1 MKTKLFLATLALP
14 LAFGACTNDDFET
27 ASQQQGVNGE
37 LVEVGPGF
45 VITANKGGDEAA
57 TKGQWIEALNETKTF
72 LNYAWWPNDK
82 VDDATHT
89 PVRDQIG
96 LCWIGQTPGTN
107 VYTNYKF
114 QHAGWLNEDEIGAEI
129 EPCEPYKI
137 KNGYELVNDLSW
149 DNNDPYKLK
158 DGAGGE
164 FNKTALNVA
173 EGEYKKEN
181 DQFLTKNELSTGNKL
196 NLNSAFFRTETETL
210 FGGDYIAYLP
220 FTSDMKDEGP
230 IMAHSP
236 EEVTV
241 TLGENNE
248 EDKKYAHLGSAMF
261 MYANAPGLVGGT
273 QASNF
278 SFKHLSGLIRVN
290 ISVDG
295 TWSDLANLAYITL
308 VDANSKFVTKVGLDA
323 AKIVAEGKAASTGS
337 ALYVANTA
345 EYTNMLTANIE
356 ENSMSNANYNVNK
369 QGQLSIYIPALPTQT
384 GALKVVLYD
393 KDKKKSAV
401 YSAPAITVTP
411 RGVADVNVSNVAAKD
426 FTSTVVTT
434 EQALFDLVATA
445 GQASAG
451 DVVELLGDIELGTL
465 ASPDDAGWSVDKAV
479 TIKGGKII
487 VPAKKEG
494 TGFTWTVK
502 ANATIDSDIEI
513 ENKGCCDVNNGKM
526 VVGEST
532 NGNLKVK
539 LSGTIDNYGDIEF
552 VSGAAVTT
560 KNVTTITGKLN
571 NHETLVKETGET
583 NYATMT
589 IENLAQVDLEGATV
603 VNDAEITIE
612 AKGNNASTEDGY
624 LTLDKDASITNN
636 YYLTNAGNID
646 NKGGKLVN
654 EAEGWIIDRVSAQ
667 FGATQPV
674 NNGGEYV
681 CEVNGQTRLN
691 YALGRY
697 LTTRVRFIN
706 NDAQANAVFGDMAEE
721 LYGTTSRGVTCGGY
735 GAERGYNKAA
745 YDISGINVPNID
757 FEIAATTNA
766 GEQIRFYSKD
776 GSASEGAGSDV
787 TIGKLIIT
795 SGALDVPNF
804 VKYNAGKYVDA
815 AFNVESIE
823 INGEE
828 ALSSKLQVK
837 NINVTNNVEVL
848 QMKDNT
854 QLLTIG
860 GIAGT
865 NGSYELTN
873 VKVGGKFIV
882 GSTEKKEVAAVEF
895 NNNNTTDIK
904 GNFSLYENGTCNIKV
919 ATSTTIDNY
928 AAEVWA
934 NGFDVD
940 EGTWTETMVKVGDHP
955 LWDAE

>member
-57 TKGQWIEALNETKTF
+57 TKGQWIEALNGTSKF
-72 LNYAWWPNDK
+72 LNYAWWPNDEF
-82 VDDATHT
+82 DGTDHT

-114 QHAGWLNEDEIGAEI
+114 QHAGWLNEDEISAEI
-129 EPCEPYKI
+129 EPCEPYAI
-137 KNGYELVNDLSW
+137 ENGYELVNDLTW
-149 DNNDPYKLK
+149 DSDDPYKLK
-158 DGAGGE
+158 DGTSGE
-164 FNKTALNVA
+164 FNTTALNVT
-173 EGEYKKEN
+173 EGEYKEEN
-181 DQFLTKNELSTGNKL
+181 NQFLTKDALSTGNKL

-241 TLGENNE
+241 TLDANNAN
-248 EDKKYAHLGSAMF
+248 KKYAHLGSAMF

-290 ISVDG
+290 ITVDND
-295 TWSDLANLAYITL
+295 WADLEELSYITL

-345 EYTNMLTANIE
+345 EYTNMLTARFTGS
-356 ENSMSNANYNVNK
+356 SMGNAKDNVNAK
-369 QGQLSIYIPALPTQT
+369 GQLSIYIPALPTQT

-393 KDKKKSAV
+393 GTKKKSAV

-411 RGVADVNVSNVAAKD
+411 GGVADINVSNVAAKD

-434 EQALFDLVATA
+434 EQALFDLVASG

-465 ASPDDAGWSVDKAV
+465 SDANADGWAVEEAV

-487 VPAKKEG
+487 VPAKKG
-494 TGFTWTVK
+494 NAGFTWTVK

-513 ENKGCCDVNNGKM
+513 ENKGCCDVHNGKM
-526 VVGEST
+526 VVGESE

-539 LSGTIDNYGDIEF
+539 LNGTIDNYGDIEF
-552 VSGAAVTT
+552 VSGSSVTE

-589 IENLAQVDLEGATV
+589 VNTLTEVNLEGAAV
-603 VNDAEITIE
+603 VNDGEVTIK
-612 AKGNNASTEDGY
+612 AVGNNSSAEDG
-624 LTLDKDASITNN
+624 LVNLDAKASITNN
-636 YYLTNAGNID
+636 YYLTNAGNI
-646 NKGGKLVN
+646 NNNGGKLVN
-654 EAEGWIIDRVSAQ
+654 EKDGWIIDRVSAT
-667 FGATQPV
+667 FGVTQPV

-681 CEVNGQTRLN
+681 CEVNGQVRLN
-691 YALGRY
+691 EALNKSV
-697 LTTRVRFIN
+697 TTRVRFIN
-706 NDAQANAVFGDMAEE
+706 NGSQPTTDNDVKKDGTIYDET
-721 LYGTTSRGVTCGGY
+721 YGTTTNYSR
-735 GAERGYNKAA
+735 AA
-745 YDISGINVPNID
+745 FDLTDINRPDVD
-757 FEIAATTNA
+757 FEIAKDQNFDSEA
-766 GEQIRFYSKD
+766 GAIRFYSRSVN
-776 GSASEGAGSDV
+776 GLDV
-787 TIGKLIIT
+787 TIGNLIIT
-795 SGALDVPNF
+795 AGRLDVQNF
-804 VKYNAGKYVDA
+804 QKYDAAAKGYVDA
-815 AFNVESIE
+815 ALN
-823 INGEE
+823 INGNIVVDGEN
-828 ALSSKLQVK
+828 AYGSKLMCNIINVTG
-837 NINVTNNVEVL
+837 NINVE
-848 QMKDNT
+848 
-854 QLLTIG
+854 QLADKNQKVAIG
-860 GIAGT
+860 GIQDADA
-865 NGSYELTN
+865 NNSYELSY
-873 VKVGGKFIV
+873 VKVGGTFTV
-882 GSTEKKEVAAVEF
+882 GNNEKNEVAAVAFE
-895 NNNNTTDIK
+895 NNNTTDVL
-904 GNFSLYENGTCNIKV
+904 GSFNLYKNGTCDIKV
-919 ATSTTIDNY
+919 ATSTSKDNW
-928 AAEVWA
+928 AAAVWA
-934 NGFDVD
+934 GSLALD
-940 EGTWTETMVKVGDHP
+940 EGTWANNSKVKVGEHP
-955 LWDAE
+955 LHSAE

>member
-57 TKGQWIEALNETKTF
+57 TKGQWIEALNGTSKF
-72 LNYAWWPNDK
+72 LNYAWWPNDEF
-82 VDDATHT
+82 DGTNHT

-107 VYTNYKF
+107 VYTNYRF
-114 QHAGWLNEDEIGAEI
+114 QHAGWLNEDEISAEI
-129 EPCEPYKI
+129 EPCEPYGI
-137 KNGYELVNDLSW
+137 ENGYELKDALSW
-149 DNNDPYKLK
+149 ETGGEPYQLK
-158 DGAGGE
+158 DGG
-164 FNKTALNVA
+164 KLSTALKVTD
-173 EGEYKKEN
+173 GTYKEEN
-181 DQFLTKNELSTGNKL
+181 GQYLATIDGVNR

-220 FTSDMKDEGP
+220 FTSEMKDEGP

-236 EEVTV
+236 KEVTV
-241 TLGENNE
+241 KFDNTE
-248 EDKKYAHLGSAMF
+248 EDMKYAHLGSTIF

-290 ISVDG
+290 ITVDNN
-295 TWSDLANLAYITL
+295 WSTDLGDLSYITL
-308 VDANSKFVTKVGLDA
+308 VDANNKFVTEVGLDA

-345 EYTNMLTANIE
+345 KYTNMLTADIA
-356 ENSMSNANYNVNK
+356 SGSDLSANANE
-369 QGQLSIYIPALPTQT
+369 QGVLSVYIPALPTQT
-384 GALKVVLYD
+384 GALKVVLY
-393 KDKKKSAV
+393 KGGTVKKSAV
-401 YSAPAITVTP
+401 YNAPAITVTP
-411 RGVADVNVSNVAAKD
+411 GKVADVNVNNVAAKD

-434 EQALFDLVATA
+434 EQALYNLVNETN
-445 GQASAG
+445 GTASAG
-451 DVVELLGDIELGTL
+451 NVIELLGDIELGTL
-465 ASPDDAGWSVDKAV
+465 ASPNNTGWSVGKAV

-487 VPAKKEG
+487 VPAKKDG

-526 VVGEST
+526 VIGEST
-532 NGNLKVK
+532 TGNLKVK
-539 LSGTIDNYGDIEF
+539 LNGTIDNYGDIEF
-552 VSGAAVTT
+552 VSGSSVTE

-589 IENLAQVDLEGATV
+589 IKNLAQVDLEGATV

-612 AKGNNASTEDGY
+612 AKGDNASTEDGY
-624 LTLDKDASITNN
+624 LTLDKNASITNN

-654 EAEGWIIDRVSAQ
+654 EAKGWIIDRVSAQ

-691 YALGRY
+691 YALKRS

-706 NDAQANAVFGDMAEE
+706 NEAQAYAVFGDMAEE
-721 LYGTTSRGVTCGGY
+721 LYKTTGNGVTCGGY
-735 GAERGYNKAA
+735 GAQDGYNKAA

-757 FEIAATTNA
+757 FEIAATTDA

-776 GSASEGAGSDV
+776 GSASEGAGNDV

-804 VKYNAGKYVDA
+804 VKWNGKQYVDA

-823 INGEE
+823 INGEK

-837 NINVTNNVEVL
+837 NINVTNDVEVL
-848 QMKDNT
+848 QMEDNA
-854 QLLTIG
+854 QVLTIG

-865 NGSYELTN
+865 NGSYELTS

-882 GSTEKKEVAAVEF
+882 GSTEKKEIAAVEF

>member
-57 TKGQWIEALNETKTF
+57 TKGQWIEALNGTSKF
-72 LNYAWWPNDK
+72 LNYAWWPNDE
-82 VDDATHT
+82 VDGSTHT

-114 QHAGWLNEDEIGAEI
+114 QHAGWLNEDEISAEI
-129 EPCEPYKI
+129 EPCEPYAI
-137 KNGYELVNDLSW
+137 ENGYELVNDLTW
-149 DNNDPYKLK
+149 DSDDPYKLK
-158 DGAGGE
+158 DGTSGE
-164 FNKTALNVA
+164 FNTTALNVT
-173 EGEYKKEN
+173 EGEYKEEN
-181 DQFLTKNELSTGNKL
+181 NQFLTKNALSTGNKL

-241 TLGENNE
+241 TLDANNAN
-248 EDKKYAHLGSAMF
+248 KKYAHLGSAMF

-290 ISVDG
+290 ISVDND
-295 TWSDLANLAYITL
+295 WADLEELSYITL
-308 VDANSKFVTKVGLDA
+308 VDANSKFVTEVGLDA

-345 EYTNMLTANIE
+345 EYTNMLTANIKE
-356 ENSMSNANYNVNK
+356 ITNASSNVNEK
-369 QGQLSIYIPALPTQT
+369 GQLSIYIPALPTQT

-411 RGVADVNVSNVAAKD
+411 RGVADVDVSNVAAKD

-434 EQALFDLVATA
+434 EQALFDLVATG

-465 ASPDDAGWSVDKAV
+465 SGANANGWAVEKAV

-487 VPAKKEG
+487 VPAKKKSG
-494 TGFTWTVK
+494 GFTWTVK

-539 LSGTIDNYGDIEF
+539 LNGTIDNYGDIEF

-583 NYATMT
+583 NYATVT
-589 IENLAQVDLEGATV
+589 VKTLTEVNLEGATV
-603 VNDAEITIE
+603 VNDGEITIE
-612 AKGNNASTEDGY
+612 AVGDNSSAADG
-624 LTLDKDASITNN
+624 LVNLDAKASITNN
-636 YYLTNAGNID
+636 YYLTNAGNI
-646 NKGGKLVN
+646 NNNGGKLVN
-654 EAEGWIIDRVSAQ
+654 EKDGWIIDRVSAQ
-667 FGATQPV
+667 FGVTQPV

-681 CEVNGQTRLN
+681 CEVNGQERLTE
-691 YALGRY
+691 ALRKSV
-697 LTTRVRFIN
+697 TTRVRFISN
-706 NDAQANAVFGDMAEE
+706 EAQPKTDSNSSKNGTVYDET
-721 LYGTTSRGVTCGGY
+721 YGTTTNYTR
-735 GAERGYNKAA
+735 AA
-745 YDISGINVPNID
+745 FDLTDINRPDVD
-757 FEIAATTNA
+757 FEIAKNQNYNSEA
-766 GEQIRFYSKD
+766 GAIRFYSRSD
-776 GSASEGAGSDV
+776 NGLDV
-787 TIGKLIIT
+787 TIGNLIIT
-795 SGALDVPNF
+795 AGRLDVQNF
-804 VKYNAGKYVDA
+804 QKYDAATKKYVDA
-815 AFNVESIE
+815 ALN
-823 INGEE
+823 INGNIVVDGEK
-828 ALSSKLQVK
+828 AYGSKLMC
-837 NINVTNNVEVL
+837 NIINVTGNISVGQL
-848 QMKDNT
+848 ADKD
-854 QLLTIG
+854 QKVAIG
-860 GIAGT
+860 GIQDA
-865 NGSYELTN
+865 NANNSYELSY
-873 VKVGGKFIV
+873 VKVGGTFTV
-882 GSTEKKEVAAVEF
+882 GNNEKNEVAAVAFE
-895 NNNNTTDIK
+895 NNNTTDIL
-904 GNFSLYENGTCNIKV
+904 GSFNLYKNGTCDIKV
-919 ATSTTIDNY
+919 ATSTGLDNW
-928 AAEVWA
+928 AAAVWA
-934 NGFDVD
+934 GSLALD
-940 EGTWTETMVKVGDHP
+940 EGTWANSSKVKVGEHP
-955 LWDAE
+955 LHSAK

>member
-57 TKGQWIEALNETKTF
+57 TKGQWIEALNGTEKF

-82 VDDATHT
+82 VDGATQT

-137 KNGYELVNDLSW
+137 KNGYELVNDLKW

-158 DGAGGE
+158 DGIGGE
-164 FNKTALNVA
+164 FNTTALNVT
-173 EGEYKKEN
+173 EGEYKEEN
-181 DQFLTKNELSTGNKL
+181 NQFLTKNALSTGDKL

-241 TLGENNE
+241 TLGANDKEKN
-248 EDKKYAHLGSAMF
+248 KKYAHLGSAMF

-290 ISVDG
+290 ISVDNNW
-295 TWSDLANLAYITL
+295 TDLENLAYITL
-308 VDANSKFVTKVGLDA
+308 VDANSKFVTEVGLDA

-345 EYTNMLTANIE
+345 EYTNMLTARIA
-356 ENSMSNANYNVNK
+356 ENCMTNAGNNVNK
-369 QGQLSIYIPALPTQT
+369 EGQLSIYIPALPTQT

-393 KDKKKSAV
+393 KTKKKSAV
-401 YSAPAITVTP
+401 YNAPAITVTP
-411 RGVADVNVSNVAAKD
+411 GGVADVNVNNVAAKD

-434 EQALFDLVATA
+434 EQALVDLVATG

-465 ASPDDAGWSVDKAV
+465 ASPNDAGWSVDKAV

-487 VPAKKEG
+487 VPAKKDG

-532 NGNLKVK
+532 NGNLKVR
-539 LSGTIDNYGDIEF
+539 LNGTIDNYGDIEF
-552 VSGAAVTT
+552 VSGKSVTE

-589 IENLAQVDLEGATV
+589 VNTLTEVNLEGAAV
-603 VNDAEITIE
+603 VNDGEITIK
-612 AKGNNASTEDGY
+612 AVGDNSSAEDG
-624 LTLDKDASITNN
+624 LVNLDAKASITNN
-636 YYLTNAGNID
+636 YYLTNAGNI
-646 NKGGKLVN
+646 NNNGGKLVN
-654 EAEGWIIDRVSAQ
+654 EKDGWIIDRVSAT
-667 FGATQPV
+667 FGVTQPV

-681 CEVNGQTRLN
+681 CEVNGQVRLN
-691 YALGRY
+691 EALNKSV
-697 LTTRVRFIN
+697 TTRVRFIN
-706 NDAQANAVFGDMAEE
+706 NGSQPKTDKDVNKNGTIYDET
-721 LYGTTSRGVTCGGY
+721 YGTTTNYSR
-735 GAERGYNKAA
+735 AA
-745 YDISGINVPNID
+745 FDLTDINRPDVD
-757 FEIAATTNA
+757 FEIAKDQNYDSETGA
-766 GEQIRFYSKD
+766 IRFYSRSVN
-776 GSASEGAGSDV
+776 GLDV
-787 TIGKLIIT
+787 TIGNLIIT
-795 SGALDVPNF
+795 AGRLDVQNF
-804 VKYNAGKYVDA
+804 QKYDAAAKGYVDA
-815 AFNVESIE
+815 ALN
-823 INGEE
+823 INGDIVVDGEN
-828 ALSSKLQVK
+828 AYGSKLMCNIINVTG
-837 NINVTNNVEVL
+837 NINVEQLAN
-848 QMKDNT
+848 KD
-854 QLLTIG
+854 QKVAIG
-860 GIAGT
+860 GIQDADA
-865 NGSYELTN
+865 NNSYELSY
-873 VKVGGKFIV
+873 VKVGGTFTV
-882 GSTEKKEVAAVEF
+882 GNNEKNEVAAVAFE
-895 NNNNTTDIK
+895 NNNTTDIL
-904 GNFSLYENGTCNIKV
+904 GSFNLYKNGTCDIKV
-919 ATSTTIDNY
+919 ATSTSQDNW
-928 AAEVWA
+928 AAAVWA
-934 NGFDVD
+934 GSLALD
-940 EGTWTETMVKVGDHP
+940 EGTWANNSKVKVGEHP
-955 LWDAE
+955 LHSAE

>member
-57 TKGQWIEALNETKTF
+57 TKGQWIEALNGTNKF
-72 LNYAWWPNDK
+72 LNYAWWPNDE
-82 VDDATHT
+82 VDGSTHT

-114 QHAGWLNEDEIGAEI
+114 QHAGWLNEDEISAEI
-129 EPCEPYKI
+129 EPCEPYAI
-137 KNGYELVNDLSW
+137 ENGYELVNDLTW
-149 DNNDPYKLK
+149 DSDDPYKLK
-158 DGAGGE
+158 DGTSGE
-164 FNKTALNVA
+164 FNTTALNVT
-173 EGEYKKEN
+173 EGEYKEEN
-181 DQFLTKNELSTGNKL
+181 NQFLTKNALSTGNKL

-241 TLGENNE
+241 TLDANNAN
-248 EDKKYAHLGSAMF
+248 KKYAHLGSAMF

-290 ISVDG
+290 ITVD
-295 TWSDLANLAYITL
+295 SDWTTDLNGLSYITL
-308 VDANSKFVTKVGLDA
+308 VDANSKFVTEVGLDA

-345 EYTNMLTANIE
+345 KYTNMLTANIE
-356 ENSMSNANYNVNK
+356 GMTNASNNVNAK
-369 QGQLSIYIPALPTQT
+369 GQLSIYIPALPTQT

-393 KDKKKSAV
+393 GTKKKSAV

-411 RGVADVNVSNVAAKD
+411 GGVANVDVNNVAAKD

-434 EQALFDLVATA
+434 EQALFDLVATG
-445 GQASAG
+445 GQAAAG

-465 ASPDDAGWSVDKAV
+465 ASPNNSGWSVDKAV

-487 VPAKKEG
+487 VPAKKERP
-494 TGFTWTVK
+494 GFTWTVK

-532 NGNLKVK
+532 TGNLKVK
-539 LSGTIDNYGDIEF
+539 LNGTIDNYGDIEF
-552 VSGAAVTT
+552 VSGAAVAT

-589 IENLAQVDLEGATV
+589 IEKLAQVDLEGATV
-603 VNDAEITIE
+603 VNDAEMTIE
-612 AKGNNASTEDGY
+612 AKGDNASTEDGY
-624 LTLDKDASITNN
+624 LTLDKNASITNN

-721 LYGTTSRGVTCGGY
+721 LYGTTNKGVTCGGY
-735 GAERGYNKAA
+735 GAQSGYNKAA

-757 FEIAATTNA
+757 FEIAATTIA

-776 GSASEGAGSDV
+776 GSASEGAGNDV

-804 VKYNAGKYVDA
+804 VKWSVNKYVDA

-854 QLLTIG
+854 QMLTIG

-865 NGSYELTN
+865 NGSYELTK

>member
-57 TKGQWIEALNETKTF
+57 TKGQWIEALNGTSKF

-82 VDDATHT
+82 VDGATHT

-114 QHAGWLNEDEIGAEI
+114 QHAGWLNEDEISAEI
-129 EPCEPYKI
+129 EPCEPYDI
-137 KNGYELVNDLSW
+137 ENGYELEDNLTW
-149 DNNDPYKLK
+149 DTNGEPYELK
-158 DGAGGE
+158 DGDQLSS
-164 FNKTALNVA
+164 TALDVTA
-173 EGEYKKEN
+173 GTYKEEN
-181 DQFLTKNELSTGNKL
+181 NQFLTSVAVNGNKL

-236 EEVTV
+236 KEVTV
-241 TLGENNE
+241 TLDASNKN
-248 EDKKYAHLGSAMF
+248 KKYAHLGSAMF
-261 MYANAPGLVGGT
+261 MYANAPGLVGGA

-290 ISVDG
+290 ITVDNNW
-295 TWSDLANLAYITL
+295 TTDLNDLSYITL
-308 VDANSKFVTKVGLDA
+308 VDANSKFVTEVGLDA

-356 ENSMSNANYNVNK
+356 GMTNASNNANEK
-369 QGQLSIYIPALPTQT
+369 GQLSIYIPALPTQT

-393 KDKKKSAV
+393 KTKKKSAV

-411 RGVADVNVSNVAAKD
+411 RGVADVDVSNVAAKD

-434 EQALFDLVATA
+434 EQALFDLVATG
-445 GQASAG
+445 GQAAAG

-465 ASPDDAGWSVDKAV
+465 ASPNNAGWSVDKAV

-487 VPAKKEG
+487 VPAKKG
-494 TGFTWTVK
+494 NTGFTWTVK

-513 ENKGCCDVNNGKM
+513 ENKGCCDVHNGKM

-532 NGNLKVK
+532 TGNLKVE
-539 LSGTIDNYGDIEF
+539 LNGTIDNYGDIEF
-552 VSGAAVTT
+552 VSGAAVAT

-589 IENLAQVDLEGATV
+589 IEDLAQVDLEGATV

-612 AKGNNASTEDGY
+612 AQGSNSSTADGY
-624 LTLDKDASITNN
+624 LTLDKNTSITNN

-721 LYGTTSRGVTCGGY
+721 LYGTTNKGVTCGGY
-735 GAERGYNKAA
+735 GAQNGYNKAA

-757 FEIAATTNA
+757 FEIAATTTA

-776 GSASEGAGSDV
+776 GSASEGAGNDV

-804 VKYNAGKYVDA
+804 VKWSVNKYVDA

-854 QLLTIG
+854 QMLTIG

>member
-57 TKGQWIEALNETKTF
+57 TKGQWIEALNGTNKF
-72 LNYAWWPNDK
+72 LNYAWWPNDE
-82 VDDATHT
+82 VDGSTHT

-114 QHAGWLNEDEIGAEI
+114 QHAGWLNEDEISAEI
-129 EPCEPYKI
+129 EPCEPYAI
-137 KNGYELVNDLSW
+137 ENGYELVNDLTW
-149 DNNDPYKLK
+149 DSDDPYKLK
-158 DGAGGE
+158 DGTSGE
-164 FNKTALNVA
+164 FNTTALNVT
-173 EGEYKKEN
+173 EGEYKEEN
-181 DQFLTKNELSTGNKL
+181 NQFLTKNALSTGNKL

-241 TLGENNE
+241 TLGASGEEN
-248 EDKKYAHLGSAMF
+248 KKYAHLGSAMF

-290 ISVDG
+290 ITVDG
-295 TWSDLANLAYITL
+295 SEWGDALNNLSYITL
-308 VDANSKFVTKVGLDA
+308 VDANSKFVTEVGLDA

-356 ENSMSNANYNVNK
+356 GMSGVSSTSATET
-369 QGQLSIYIPALPTQT
+369 LSIYIPALPTQT

-393 KDKKKSAV
+393 GTNKKSAV
-401 YSAPAITVTP
+401 YNAPAITVTP
-411 RGVADVNVSNVAAKD
+411 GGVANVDVNNVAAKD

-434 EQALFDLVATA
+434 EQALFDLVATG
-445 GQASAG
+445 GQAAAG

-465 ASPDDAGWSVDKAV
+465 SGEDANGWAVEKAV

-487 VPAKKEG
+487 VPAKKDA

-513 ENKGCCDVNNGKM
+513 ENKGCCDVHNGKM
-526 VVGEST
+526 VVGESG

-539 LSGTIDNYGDIEF
+539 LNGTIDNYGDIEF
-552 VSGAAVTT
+552 VSGSSVTE

-589 IENLAQVDLEGATV
+589 VKTLTEVNLEGAAV
-603 VNDAEITIE
+603 VNDGEVTIK
-612 AKGNNASTEDGY
+612 AVGNNSSAEDG
-624 LTLDKDASITNN
+624 LVNLDAKASITNN
-636 YYLTNAGNID
+636 YYLTNAGNI
-646 NKGGKLVN
+646 NNNGGKLVN
-654 EAEGWIIDRVSAQ
+654 EKDGWIIDRVSAT
-667 FGATQPV
+667 FGVTQPV

-681 CEVNGQTRLN
+681 CEVNGQVRLN
-691 YALGRY
+691 EALNKSV
-697 LTTRVRFIN
+697 TTRVRFIN
-706 NDAQANAVFGDMAEE
+706 NGSQPTTDNDVKKDGTIYDET
-721 LYGTTSRGVTCGGY
+721 YGTTTNYSR
-735 GAERGYNKAA
+735 AA
-745 YDISGINVPNID
+745 FDLTDINRPDVD
-757 FEIAATTNA
+757 FEIAKDQNFDSEA
-766 GEQIRFYSKD
+766 GAIRFYSRSVN
-776 GSASEGAGSDV
+776 GLDV
-787 TIGKLIIT
+787 TIGNLIIT
-795 SGALDVPNF
+795 AGRLDVQNF
-804 VKYNAGKYVDA
+804 QKYDAAAKGYVDA
-815 AFNVESIE
+815 ALN
-823 INGEE
+823 INGNIVVDGEN
-828 ALSSKLQVK
+828 AYGSKLMCNIINVTG
-837 NINVTNNVEVL
+837 NINVE
-848 QMKDNT
+848 
-854 QLLTIG
+854 QLADKNQKVAIG
-860 GIAGT
+860 GIQDADA
-865 NGSYELTN
+865 NNSYELSY
-873 VKVGGKFIV
+873 VKVGGTFTV
-882 GSTEKKEVAAVEF
+882 GNNEKNEVAAVAFE
-895 NNNNTTDIK
+895 NNNTTDVL
-904 GNFSLYENGTCNIKV
+904 GSFNLYKNGTCDIKV
-919 ATSTTIDNY
+919 ATSTSKDNW
-928 AAEVWA
+928 AAAVWA
-934 NGFDVD
+934 GSLALD
-940 EGTWTETMVKVGDHP
+940 EGTWANNSKVKVGEHP
-955 LWDAE
+955 LHSAE

>member
-57 TKGQWIEALNETKTF
+57 TKGQWIEALNGTSKF

-82 VDDATHT
+82 VDGATHT

-114 QHAGWLNEDEIGAEI
+114 QHAGWLNEDEISAEI
-129 EPCEPYKI
+129 EPCEPYDI
-137 KNGYELVNDLSW
+137 ENGYELEENLTW
-149 DNNDPYKLK
+149 DTNGEPYKLK
-158 DGAGGE
+158 DGDQLSS
-164 FNKTALNVA
+164 TALDVTT
-173 EGEYKKEN
+173 GTYKEEN
-181 DQFLTKNELSTGNKL
+181 NQFLTSVAVKGNKL

-241 TLGENNE
+241 TLDANNAN
-248 EDKKYAHLGSAMF
+248 KKYAHLGSAMF

-290 ISVDG
+290 ITVDG
-295 TWSDLANLAYITL
+295 SEWGDALSNLSYITL
-308 VDANSKFVTKVGLDA
+308 VDANNKFVTEVGLDA

-356 ENSMSNANYNVNK
+356 GMSGVSSTSATET
-369 QGQLSIYIPALPTQT
+369 LSIYIPALPTQT
-384 GALKVVLYD
+384 GALKVVLYNGIGID
-393 KDKKKSAV
+393 KKSAV

-411 RGVADVNVSNVAAKD
+411 GGVADVNVSNVAAKD

-434 EQALFDLVATA
+434 EQALFDLVATG

-465 ASPDDAGWSVDKAV
+465 ASPNNAGWSVEKAV

-487 VPAKKEG
+487 VPAKKG
-494 TGFTWTVK
+494 ATSFTWTVK

-526 VVGEST
+526 VIGESDP
-532 NGNLKVK
+532 GNLKVK
-539 LSGTIDNYGDIEF
+539 LNGTIDNYGDIEF
-552 VSGAAVTT
+552 VSGKSVTE

-589 IENLAQVDLEGATV
+589 VNTLTEVNLEGAAV
-603 VNDAEITIE
+603 INDGEVTIK
-612 AKGNNASTEDGY
+612 AVGNNSSAEDG
-624 LTLDKDASITNN
+624 LVNLDAKASITNN
-636 YYLTNAGNID
+636 YYLTNAGNI
-646 NKGGKLVN
+646 NNNGGKLVN
-654 EAEGWIIDRVSAQ
+654 EKDGWIIDRVSAT
-667 FGATQPV
+667 FGVTQPV

-681 CEVNGQTRLN
+681 CEVNGQVRLN
-691 YALGRY
+691 EALNKSV
-697 LTTRVRFIN
+697 TTRVRFIN
-706 NDAQANAVFGDMAEE
+706 NGSQPVTDEDVKKDGTIYDET
-721 LYGTTSRGVTCGGY
+721 YGTTTNYSR
-735 GAERGYNKAA
+735 AA
-745 YDISGINVPNID
+745 FDLTDINRPDVD
-757 FEIAATTNA
+757 FEIAKDQNYDSEA
-766 GEQIRFYSKD
+766 GAIRFYSRSD
-776 GSASEGAGSDV
+776 NGLDV
-787 TIGKLIIT
+787 TIGNLIIT
-795 SGALDVPNF
+795 AGRLDVQNF
-804 VKYNAGKYVDA
+804 QKYDATAKGYVDA
-815 AFNVESIE
+815 ALN
-823 INGEE
+823 INGNIVVDGEN
-828 ALSSKLQVK
+828 AYGSKLMCNIINVTG
-837 NINVTNNVEVL
+837 NINVE
-848 QMKDNT
+848 
-854 QLLTIG
+854 QLADKNQKVAIG
-860 GIAGT
+860 GIQDADA
-865 NGSYELTN
+865 NNSYELSY
-873 VKVGGKFIV
+873 VKVGGTFTV
-882 GSTEKKEVAAVEF
+882 GNNEKNEVAAVAFE
-895 NNNNTTDIK
+895 NNNTTDIL
-904 GNFSLYENGTCNIKV
+904 GSFNLYKNGTCDIKV
-919 ATSTTIDNY
+919 ATSTSQDNW
-928 AAEVWA
+928 AAAVWA
-934 NGFDVD
+934 GSLALD
-940 EGTWTETMVKVGDHP
+940 EGTWANNSKVKVGEHP
-955 LWDAE
+955 LHSAE

>member
-57 TKGQWIEALNETKTF
+57 TKGQWIEALNGTSKF

-82 VDDATHT
+82 VDGSTHT

-114 QHAGWLNEDEIGAEI
+114 QHAGWLNEDEISAEI
-129 EPCEPYKI
+129 EPCEPYDI
-137 KNGYELVNDLSW
+137 ENGYELEDNLTW
-149 DNNDPYKLK
+149 DTNGEPYELK
-158 DGAGGE
+158 DGDQLSS
-164 FNKTALNVA
+164 TALDVTA
-173 EGEYKKEN
+173 GTYKEEN
-181 DQFLTKNELSTGNKL
+181 NQFLTSVAVNGNKL

-241 TLGENNE
+241 TLDANNAN
-248 EDKKYAHLGSAMF
+248 KKYAHLGSAMF

-290 ISVDG
+290 ITVDNAW
-295 TWSDLANLAYITL
+295 TDLSELAYITL
-308 VDANSKFVTKVGLDA
+308 VDADSKFVTEVGLDA

-356 ENSMSNANYNVNK
+356 DMTNASSNVNAK
-369 QGQLSIYIPALPTQT
+369 GQLSIYIPALPTQT

-393 KDKKKSAV
+393 GTKKKSAV

-411 RGVADVNVSNVAAKD
+411 GGVADVNVSNVAAKD

-434 EQALFDLVATA
+434 EQALFDLVATG
-445 GQASAG
+445 GQAAAG

-465 ASPDDAGWSVDKAV
+465 ASPNNAGWSVDKAV

-487 VPAKKEG
+487 VPAKKEN

-513 ENKGCCDVNNGKM
+513 ENKGCCDVYNGKM
-526 VVGEST
+526 VVGESG
-532 NGNLKVK
+532 NGNLKVE
-539 LSGTIDNYGDIEF
+539 LNGTIDNYGDIEF
-552 VSGAAVTT
+552 VSGAAVAT

-589 IENLAQVDLEGATV
+589 VNTLTEVNLEGAAV
-603 VNDAEITIE
+603 INDGEVTIK
-612 AKGNNASTEDGY
+612 AVGNNSSAEDG
-624 LTLDKDASITNN
+624 LVNLDAKASITNN
-636 YYLTNAGNID
+636 YYLTNAGNI
-646 NKGGKLVN
+646 NNNGGKLVN
-654 EAEGWIIDRVSAQ
+654 EKDGWIIDRVSAT
-667 FGATQPV
+667 FGVTQPV

-681 CEVNGQTRLN
+681 CEVNGQVRLN
-691 YALGRY
+691 EALNKSV
-697 LTTRVRFIN
+697 TTRVRFIN
-706 NDAQANAVFGDMAEE
+706 NGSQPVTDEDVKKDGTIYDET
-721 LYGTTSRGVTCGGY
+721 YGTTTNYSR
-735 GAERGYNKAA
+735 AA
-745 YDISGINVPNID
+745 FDLTDINRPDVD
-757 FEIAATTNA
+757 FEIAKDQNYDSEA
-766 GEQIRFYSKD
+766 GAIRFYSRSD
-776 GSASEGAGSDV
+776 NGLDV
-787 TIGKLIIT
+787 TIGNLIIT
-795 SGALDVPNF
+795 AGRLDVQNF
-804 VKYNAGKYVDA
+804 QKYDATAKGYVDA
-815 AFNVESIE
+815 ALN
-823 INGEE
+823 INGNIVVDGEN
-828 ALSSKLQVK
+828 AYGSKLMCNIINVTG
-837 NINVTNNVEVL
+837 NINVE
-848 QMKDNT
+848 
-854 QLLTIG
+854 QLADKNQKVAIG
-860 GIAGT
+860 GIQDADA
-865 NGSYELTN
+865 NNSYELSY
-873 VKVGGKFIV
+873 VKVGGTFTV
-882 GSTEKKEVAAVEF
+882 GNNEKNEVAAVAFE
-895 NNNNTTDIK
+895 NNNTTDIL
-904 GNFSLYENGTCNIKV
+904 GSFNLYKNGTCDIKV
-919 ATSTTIDNY
+919 ATSTSQDNW
-928 AAEVWA
+928 AAAVWA
-934 NGFDVD
+934 GSLALD
-940 EGTWTETMVKVGDHP
+940 EGTWANNSKVKVGEHP
-955 LWDAE
+955 LHSAE

>member
-57 TKGQWIEALNETKTF
+57 TKGQWIEALNGTKPF
-72 LNYAWWPNDK
+72 LNYAWWPNDE
-82 VDDATHT
+82 VDGATHT

-107 VYTNYKF
+107 VYTNYRF
-114 QHAGWLNEDEIGAEI
+114 QHAGWLNEDEISAEI
-129 EPCEPYKI
+129 KPCEPYNI
-137 KNGYELVNDLSW
+137 ENGYELGDALTW
-149 DNNDPYKLK
+149 DADGEPYKLK
-158 DGAGGE
+158 DEDGLSSAALDVTAGS
-164 FNKTALNVA
+164 
-173 EGEYKKEN
+173 YKEEN
-181 DQFLTKNELSTGNKL
+181 NQFLTSVDVNGNKL

-241 TLGENNE
+241 TLGGKNE

-295 TWSDLANLAYITL
+295 TWSDLADLAYITL
-308 VDANSKFVTKVGLDA
+308 VDANSKFVTEVGLDA

-356 ENSMSNANYNVNK
+356 ENSMSNADYNVNK

-393 KDKKKSAV
+393 ETKKKSAV

-411 RGVADVNVSNVAAKD
+411 GGVTDVNVSNVAARD

-434 EQALFDLVATA
+434 EQALFDLVATG
-445 GQASAG
+445 GQAAAG

-465 ASPDDAGWSVDKAV
+465 ASPDNNGWSVDKAV

-487 VPAKKEG
+487 VPAKKEA

-526 VVGEST
+526 VIGEST
-532 NGNLKVK
+532 GNLKVE
-539 LSGTIDNYGDIEF
+539 LNGTIDNYGDIEF
-552 VSGAAVTT
+552 VSGAAVAT

-603 VNDAEITIE
+603 VNNAEIIIE
-612 AKGNNASTEDGY
+612 AQGNNSSTADGY
-624 LTLDKDASITNN
+624 LTLDKNASITNN

-706 NDAQANAVFGDMAEE
+706 NDAQADAVFGDMAKE
-721 LYGTTSRGVTCGGY
+721 LYGTTSKGVTCGGY
-735 GAERGYNKAA
+735 GADRGYNKAA

-757 FEIAATTNA
+757 FEIAATTDA

-776 GSASEGAGSDV
+776 GSATEGAGSDV

-823 INGEE
+823 INGEK

-848 QMKDNT
+848 QMKDNA
-854 QLLTIG
+854 QVLTIG

-882 GSTEKKEVAAVEF
+882 GSTEKKEVASVEF